1 MNAIAATVVGG
12 LLLTVIV
19 YVAKSWFGTQPK
31 LRVRV
36 LGELSSSFANHPDSI
51 TCKWQKSLELYNSTA
66 FSALSIAFIWPD
78 PTRQLPIPE
87 LEPPHVNT
95 METRNLKF
103 SMEKDFPRETVLA
116 CRDRFKELLPN
127 ELETTIL
134 ILRYENEK
142 GITFYTRYE
151 RNGDVENSTFH
162 RFRPKP

>member
-1 MNAIAATVVGG
+1 
-12 LLLTVIV
+12 
-19 YVAKSWFGTQPK
+19 
-31 LRVRV
+31 
-36 LGELSSSFANHPDSI
+36 
-51 TCKWQKSLELYNSTA
+51 
-66 FSALSIAFIWPD
+66 
-78 PTRQLPIPE
+78 
-87 LEPPHVNT
+87 